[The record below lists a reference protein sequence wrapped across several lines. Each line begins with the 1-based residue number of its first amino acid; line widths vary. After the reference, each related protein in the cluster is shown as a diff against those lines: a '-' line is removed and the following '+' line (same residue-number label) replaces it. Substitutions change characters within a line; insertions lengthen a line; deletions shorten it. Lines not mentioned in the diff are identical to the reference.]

1 MVQVLSERSFVLNFE
16 KGLITSSYFNQKTK
30 PMTAAEI
37 IAIGTELL
45 LGESYDT
52 NTAFIARTLR
62 DFGVDIYRT
71 MIVGDNAGRIA
82 EAIRESLSRAQIVIT
97 TGGLGPTVDDPTREA
112 VALATQSELV
122 FHPDLWG
129 QIQERFRRYNRLPT
143 ENNRRQAYLPY
154 GAVAIPNPVGT
165 APAFYYPWLDKIIIC
180 LPGVPSEMETIL
192 NQSVIPLLRSR
203 YDLREVIR
211 ATVLHAAGV
220 GESQVDE
227 WLADLERQSN
237 PTVGLLAH
245 PGQVDIRITAKAASI
260 EDADR
265 MIQKTISQVY
275 QRMGFAIF
283 GVDQQKLEQVV
294 AEKLRALNWEIF
306 IAAAGFPEEVKKR
319 LETVL
324 SNPET
329 LIFLPYTEQQT
340 LIESLQQKPEFLQSR
355 LALIASLKRGEQQQD
370 LTLYLRTPQG
380 IDETT
385 RSYGGPPPLAGLWA
399 LRTSLEFVRR
409 HLPTSLTGEN
419 SL

>member
-1 MVQVLSERSFVLNFE
+1 M
-16 KGLITSSYFNQKTK
+16 
-30 PMTAAEI
+30 PAAEI

-45 LGESYDT
+45 LGESHDT
-52 NTAFIARTLR
+52 NTAFIARILR

-71 MIVGDNAGRIA
+71 MIVGDNASRIA

-112 VALATQSELV
+112 VALATQSELT
-122 FHPDLWG
+122 FHPELWE

-143 ENNRRQAYLPY
+143 ENNRRQAYLPG

-165 APAFYYPWLDKIIIC
+165 APAFYYLMKEKIIVC

-192 NQSVIPLLRSR
+192 TQSVIPLLRSR
-203 YDLREVIR
+203 YDLRKVIR

-260 EDADR
+260 EEADR

-283 GVDQQKLEQVV
+283 GVNQQKLEQVV

-306 IAAAGFPEEVKKR
+306 ITVAGFPEEMKKR

-324 SNPET
+324 SDPES
-329 LIFLPYTEQQT
+329 LIFLPYKEQQA
-340 LIESLQQKPEFLQSR
+340 LIESIQQEPAFLQSH

-370 LTLYLRTPQG
+370 LNLYLRTPQG

-409 HLPTSLTGEN
+409 RLPSNPTGEN
-419 SL
+419 NL

>member
-1 MVQVLSERSFVLNFE
+1 
-16 KGLITSSYFNQKTK
+16 
-30 PMTAAEI
+30 MTAAEI

-45 LGESYDT
+45 LGESHDT

-82 EAIRESLSRAQIVIT
+82 GAIRESLSRAQIVIT

-122 FHPDLWG
+122 FHPDLWE

-143 ENNRRQAYLPY
+143 ENNRRQAYLPH
-154 GAVAIPNPVGT
+154 GAIAIPNPVGT

-192 NQSVIPLLRSR
+192 TQSVIPLLRSR

-260 EDADR
+260 EEADR
-265 MIQKTISQVY
+265 MIQKTIRQVY

-306 IAAAGFPEEVKKR
+306 IAAVGFPEEVKKR

-409 HLPTSLTGEN
+409 HLPSSLTGEN
-419 SL
+419 NL

>member
-1 MVQVLSERSFVLNFE
+1 M
-16 KGLITSSYFNQKTK
+16 
-30 PMTAAEI
+30 PAAEI

-62 DFGVDIYRT
+62 DFGVDIFRT

-122 FHPDLWG
+122 FHPDLWE

-180 LPGVPSEMETIL
+180 LPGVPNEMETIL
-192 NQSVIPLLRSR
+192 TQSVIPLLRSR

-227 WLADLERQSN
+227 WLADLESQSN

-340 LIESLQQKPEFLQSR
+340 LIESLQQNPEFLQSR

-409 HLPTSLTGEN
+409 HLPSSLTGEN
-419 SL
+419 NL